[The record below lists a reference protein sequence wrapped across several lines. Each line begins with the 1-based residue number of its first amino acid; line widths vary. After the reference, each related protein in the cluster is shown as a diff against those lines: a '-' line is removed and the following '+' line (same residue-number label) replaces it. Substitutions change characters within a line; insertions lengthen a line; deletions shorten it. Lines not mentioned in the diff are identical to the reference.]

1 LRLAIGFLIMGK
13 IIIFAINRGARI
25 SIGWRNI
32 GVAYCQNLPNER
44 ERKKKKNLPADK
56 RKRRIAE

>member
-1 LRLAIGFLIMGK
+1 MRLAIGFLIMGK

-44 ERKKKKNLPADK
+44 ERKKKKKFAC
-56 RKRRIAE
+56 R